1 MQSALGR
8 AETSFDGNYLYK
20 TDIDKIA
27 AITDSLINNHA
38 FVDGNKRI
46 GVAVMLLLLR
56 LNYIN
61 IKYTQKELIELGLNI
76 AQSKLEV
83 KDIAEWII
91 DHKI

>member
-1 MQSALGR
+1 
-8 AETSFDGNYLYK
+8 
-20 TDIDKIA
+20 
-27 AITDSLINNHA
+27 
-38 FVDGNKRI
+38 
-46 GVAVMLLLLR
+46 MLLLLR

-61 IKYTQKELIELGLNI
+61 IKYTQKELIKLGFNI